1 MVNGRIDEER
11 RIIQQCL
18 NGDRQA
24 QRTLFNLYKDAMFSM
39 LYRMMGNREEAEDVL
54 QEGFVSVFT
63 HLKSFRGE
71 GIIGGW
77 MKTIFVR
84 LALRK
89 LNNRVYTSE
98 VEETLDHITVQ
109 DESLTGE
116 LLERLILGLDKG
128 YRTVFLLVEVEGY
141 KHKEVAEILGISEG
155 TSKSQLS
162 RAKSILRDKLKKIG
176 YE

>member
-1 MVNGRIDEER
+1 MIISRIDQEK
-11 RIIQQCL
+11 RIISRCL
-18 NGDRQA
+18 NGERKA
-24 QRTLFNLYKDAMFSM
+24 QHELFLLYKDAMFSM
-39 LYRMMGNREEAEDVL
+39 LYRMVGSREEAEDIL
-54 QEGFVSVFT
+54 QEGFISVFT
-63 HLKSFRGE
+63 HLKSFRGD

-84 LALRK
+84 IALRR
-89 LNNRVYTSE
+89 LNNKVYTTE
-98 VEETLDHITVQ
+98 VEDSTGNTVSQ

-116 LLERLILGLDKG
+116 LLEKLISELDKG

-141 KHKEVAEILGISEG
+141 KHKEVAEMLGISEG

-162 RAKSILRDKLKKIG
+162 RAKAILREKLKGLG